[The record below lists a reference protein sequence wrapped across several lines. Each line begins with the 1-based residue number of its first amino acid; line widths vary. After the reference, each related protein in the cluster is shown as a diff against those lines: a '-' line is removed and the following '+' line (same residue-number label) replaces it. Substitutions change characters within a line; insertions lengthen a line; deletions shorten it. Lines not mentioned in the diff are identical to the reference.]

1 MPKVLVRDEPDF
13 VDRPTCGFRP
23 YLHEAVVFSQMY
35 WKFTD
40 ADAGLYRGTQH
51 EAGIEGR
58 YDAPRVYRFAG
69 KRRRSITGPV
79 ALIDDKIVA
88 RKCRARGRLAVLF
101 EISIRCKERHG
112 PASEAPRDKIGI
124 IRPH

>member
-58 YDAPRVYRFAG
+58 YDAPRVYLESTTAG
-69 KRRRSITGPV
+69 LSAAT
-79 ALIDDKIVA
+79 
-88 RKCRARGRLAVLF
+88 VLF
-101 EISIRCKERHG
+101 SLLMLSLLLSVHLHPNVLLRH
-112 PASEAPRDKIGI
+112 RYLLQ
-124 IRPH
+124 